1 MQLSLLSSAFAF
13 PSGFN
18 LFSSL
23 DFWRTLENGFLLASR
38 LQVGM
43 FKSIAVLETTSQ
55 FSREQSTLI
64 GTIPENDLRQP
75 I

>member
-1 MQLSLLSSAFAF
+1 M
-13 PSGFN
+13 N
-18 LFSSL
+18 LALEQRLRVPVWLNPFSSL
-23 DFWRTLENGFLLASR
+23 DFWRTLENGFLLDSR

-64 GTIPENDLRQP
+64 GTIPENDLRQT